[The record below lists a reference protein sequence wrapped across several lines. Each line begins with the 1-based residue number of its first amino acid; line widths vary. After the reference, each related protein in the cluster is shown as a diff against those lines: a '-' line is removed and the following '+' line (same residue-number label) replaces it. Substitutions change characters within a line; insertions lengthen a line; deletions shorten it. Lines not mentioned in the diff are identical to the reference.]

1 MTGSGSQR
9 LRFGRLARGRPEHP
23 LPLWLLV
30 AMLASALPALA
41 WAHVESGVAGD
52 GGFFSGFVHPLTG
65 LDHVAAMVA
74 VGLWGAILRAPAI
87 WVLPIAFPLIMTVG
101 AVLGIMGIPLP
112 GIDFGIAASA
122 IVLGAMVAGL
132 ARPPLAAAIALVAVF
147 AIYHGHPHGAALPD
161 FGVPLWYAAGFVVS
175 TGLLH
180 ATGIAVGLLFRW
192 PAGRAIVRG
201 LGLGIGTAG
210 CVFLA
215 LAIGRMA

>member
-1 MTGSGSQR
+1 MAGSGSQR
-9 LRFGRLARGRPEHP
+9 LRFGRLARARPERP

-30 AMLASALPALA
+30 AMLASALPVVA

-52 GGFFSGFVHPLTG
+52 GGFLSGFVHPLTG

-87 WVLPIAFPLIMTVG
+87 WALPIAFPLIMTVG

-112 GIDFGIAASA
+112 GIDLGIAASA
-122 IVLGAMVAGL
+122 IVLGTMVAGL
-132 ARPPLAAAIALVAVF
+132 VRPPLAVAIALVAFF

-180 ATGIAVGLLFRW
+180 ACGIGVGLLFRW
-192 PAGRAIVRG
+192 PAGRAVVRG
-201 LGLGIGTAG
+201 LGLCIGAAG
-210 CVFLA
+210 LVFLA
-215 LAIGRMA
+215 FAMGRMA